1 MSEITRRIRV
11 FHVLEGDALQIK
23 STPYGHVGRLYGDER
38 IEAVW
43 VRKQEEAI
51 NPEWFSQSTVDL
63 ILVMQGQLNVEFEG
77 ETKDRLLRQGDLL
90 VLPGDT
96 RCKAYR
102 WPRESE
108 EAAIFLAVYPVEH
121 EQESSF

>member
-23 STPYGHVGRLYGDER
+23 STPYGDIGNLYGDER

-43 VRKQEEAI
+43 VRKQDEAI
-51 NPEWFSQSTVDL
+51 DPEWFSQPSVDL
-63 ILVMQGQLNVEFEG
+63 ILVMQGQLKVEFEG
-77 ETKDRLLRQGDLL
+77 RTKDRLLRQGDFL
-90 VLPGDT
+90 VLPKDT
-96 RCKAYR
+96 RCKAYH

-108 EAAIFLAVYPVEH
+108 KAAIFLAVYPMEP
-121 EQESSF
+121 EQKSSI